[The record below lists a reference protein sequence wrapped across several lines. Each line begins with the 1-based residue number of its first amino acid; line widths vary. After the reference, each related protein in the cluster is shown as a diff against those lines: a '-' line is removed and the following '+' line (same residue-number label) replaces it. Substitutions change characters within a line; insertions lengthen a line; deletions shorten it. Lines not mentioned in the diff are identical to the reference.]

1 MSFENMKLVAAK
13 KKAPLDAAGKRRAR
27 LLHQINKQIDFASK
41 FTPARAQRGRWFQ
54 QEPDGSFTL
63 SIRYGRRD
71 LELSKGKFAI
81 SCTSTDE
88 LIKALEAGRLH
99 CSKGQFDEQLE
110 RISGEIRTGFRRS

>member
-13 KKAPLDAAGKRRAR
+13 KRAPLDAAGKRRAR

-41 FTPARAQRGRWFQ
+41 FTLARAQRGRWFQ
-54 QEPDGSFTL
+54 QEPDGSFIL
-63 SIRYGRRD
+63 AIRYGRRD

-81 SCTSTDE
+81 SCASTDE

-110 RISGEIRTGFRRS
+110 RISGEIRSGFRRA